1 MKNADTSKESL
12 IRHEVVRL
20 REISEGCFAVVIDNP
35 PFNLVDSRVFSG
47 LQSVKTFAENAANDV
62 RVLVF
67 ESANP
72 EFFINHVSLVVSDQP
87 GSHGD
92 VSEPME
98 ILRGWPSFGHWLG
111 SSPVVTIVNLRGR
124 ARGFG
129 AEFAVSADMRFASK
143 ENARLCMLEV
153 GFGALPGGGGLEW
166 SQLLAGRARAM
177 EFVLSSD
184 DFDADTLERYGLVNR
199 SIPDAELDA
208 SVYRLA
214 RRIAS
219 FNPAAVAMVKSYLT
233 KRQPIPLPADL
244 ADTSAAAGS
253 LLSTDAGQAIVAR
266 LIARAGGSPFG
277 YEVELDLPKLCDMD

>member
-1 MKNADTSKESL
+1 MNHVDTSVGSL
-12 IRHEVVRL
+12 IHNDVVRL
-20 REISEGCFAVVIDNP
+20 HEIAPGAFVVVIDNP
-35 PFNLVDSRVFSG
+35 PVNLVDSQVFAG
-47 LQSVKTFAENAANDV
+47 LQSVKSFAEDSTNDV

-72 EFFINHVSLVVSDQP
+72 EFFINHVGLVISD
-87 GSHGD
+87 GD

-98 ILRGWPSFGHWLG
+98 ILQGWPAFSHWLS
-111 SSPVVTIVNLRGR
+111 SSPVVTIVTLRGR
-124 ARGFG
+124 AWGFG
-129 AEFAVSADMRFASK
+129 CEFAVSADMRFASK
-143 ENARLCMLEV
+143 ENTRLCLLEV

-184 DFDADTLERYGLVNR
+184 DFDADTLELYGLVNR

-208 SVYRLA
+208 YVYKLA

-219 FNPAAVAMVKSYLT
+219 FNPAAVAMAKSYLT

-266 LIARAGGSPFG
+266 LISKAGGSPFG
-277 YEVELDLPKLCDMD
+277 YEVELDLPKLCDVD

>member
-1 MKNADTSKESL
+1 
-12 IRHEVVRL
+12 VVRL
-20 REISEGCFAVVIDNP
+20 HEIAPGAFVVVIDNP
-35 PFNLVDSRVFSG
+35 PVNLVDSQVFAG
-47 LQSVKTFAENAANDV
+47 LQSVRSFAEDSTNDV

-72 EFFINHVSLVVSDQP
+72 EFFINHVGLVISDQA
-87 GSHGD
+87 GSDGG

-98 ILRGWPSFGHWLG
+98 ILQGWPAFSHWLS
-111 SSPVVTIVNLRGR
+111 SSPVVTIVTLRGR
-124 ARGFG
+124 AWGFG
-129 AEFAVSADMRFASK
+129 CEFAVSADMRFASK
-143 ENARLCMLEV
+143 ENTRLCLLEV

-184 DFDADTLERYGLVNR
+184 GFDADTLELYGLVNR
-199 SIPDAELDA
+199 SIPDADLDA
-208 SVYRLA
+208 YVHKLA

-219 FNPAAVAMVKSYLT
+219 FNPAGVAMAKSYLT

-253 LLSTDAGQAIVAR
+253 LLSTAAGQAVVAR
-266 LIARAGGSPFG
+266 LIAKAGGSPFG
-277 YEVELDLPKLCDMD
+277 YEVELDLPKLCDVD